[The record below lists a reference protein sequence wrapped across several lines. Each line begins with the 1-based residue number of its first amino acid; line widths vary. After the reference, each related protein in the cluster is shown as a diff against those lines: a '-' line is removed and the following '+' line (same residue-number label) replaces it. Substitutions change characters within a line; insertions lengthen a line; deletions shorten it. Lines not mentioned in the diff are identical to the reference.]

1 MDVPRWRPGTTSS
14 GPVGCQSIGCIR
26 SSNLSDGLN
35 FHLRIRVQI
44 IAIPP
49 IEAARAMMMVNVVFV
64 VELAPLVGVTVPV
77 VELASEEVTVL
88 NSVF

>member
-1 MDVPRWRPGTTSS
+1 M
-14 GPVGCQSIGCIR
+14 GCIR

-35 FHLRIRVQI
+35 FHLRMRVQM

-49 IEAARAMMMVNVVFV
+49 IEAAKAIMTVKVVFV
-64 VELAPLVGVTVPV
+64 VEVAPLVGGTVP
-77 VELASEEVTVL
+77 VELASEEVMVW